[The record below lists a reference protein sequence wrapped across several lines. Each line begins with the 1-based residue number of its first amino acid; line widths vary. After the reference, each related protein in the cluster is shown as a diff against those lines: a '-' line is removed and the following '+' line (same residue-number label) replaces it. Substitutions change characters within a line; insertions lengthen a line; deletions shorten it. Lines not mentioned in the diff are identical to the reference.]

1 MSKREALRLAR
12 EILGFRVYAQGSEEG
27 TGYANRCYLMRRVV
41 TKSIAYQA
49 VGIGRTWG
57 EAVRNATQ
65 GKEKEAEV

>member
-1 MSKREALRLAR
+1 MSKREVLRQAR
-12 EILGFRVYAQGSEEG
+12 EILGYRVYAQGSDEG

-57 EAVRNATQ
+57 EALRDATRGR
-65 GKEKEAEV
+65 GKEL